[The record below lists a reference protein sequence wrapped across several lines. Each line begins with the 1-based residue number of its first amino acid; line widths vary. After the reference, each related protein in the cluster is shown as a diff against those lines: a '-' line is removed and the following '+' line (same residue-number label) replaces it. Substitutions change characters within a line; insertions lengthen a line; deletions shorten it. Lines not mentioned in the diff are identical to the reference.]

1 MDMEPTP
8 EDRSRRKFAEAARL
22 LKALLILH
30 AVVSAVF
37 LVSHA
42 MQWELIARPAWTT
55 EELEANDERQELL
68 SVVTIGTFLLTAAFF
83 ARWILLANRH
93 VRAIGAEGL
102 TQTPGKAL
110 LFYFVPFVNLVLP
123 YRGMREL
130 WQASHSPSGWR
141 EQPVPA
147 LVPTWWT
154 FWLVT
159 NVFGRL
165 TKAMSERADDQPSLI
180 LATQLLTLQAALVI
194 AVSLLA
200 HAVVRRVTDAQL
212 AAAPGSGQPGR
223 LHDRLHLP

>member
-1 MDMEPTP
+1 V
-8 EDRSRRKFAEAARL
+8 RK
-22 LKALLILH
+22 
-30 AVVSAVF
+30 
-37 LVSHA
+37 
-42 MQWELIARPAWTT
+42 
-55 EELEANDERQELL
+55 
-68 SVVTIGTFLLTAAFF
+68 
-83 ARWILLANRH
+83 
-93 VRAIGAEGL
+93 GL

-147 LVPTWWT
+147 LVPVWWT

-159 NVFGRL
+159 NVFGRF
-165 TKAMSERADDQPSLI
+165 TKVMSERADDQPSLI

-223 LHDRLHLP
+223 LHDGLHLP